1 MTAGEDFGIL
11 QFIMKIGLF
20 KGGGAVEVFSD
31 AFEQL
36 DRIYARYARQV
47 GLSYTSLYV
56 LHIISLSEA
65 CTQKSISAQSYLPKQ
80 TVNSIVMAFQK
91 QGLVELAELPEDRR
105 HKLIRLTEKGRAY
118 AGQVIPQVDRAEEKS
133 MAQFTPEERALLL
146 NMLRRY
152 LQAFSDEL
160 IK

>member
-1 MTAGEDFGIL
+1 MEL
-11 QFIMKIGLF
+11 
-20 KGGGAVEVFSD
+20 FSD

-36 DRIYARYARQV
+36 DRIYARYAKRV

-65 CTQKSISAQSYLPKQ
+65 CTQKSIAAQSYLPKQ
-80 TVNSIVMAFQK
+80 TVNSVVMAFQK

-105 HKLIRLTEKGRAY
+105 HKLIRLTDRGKAY
-118 AGQVIPQVDRAEEKS
+118 AAQIIPQVERAEEKS
-133 MAQFTPEERALLL
+133 MEQFSPGERELLL
-146 NMLRRY
+146 GMLRRY
-152 LQAFSDEL
+152 LQTFSDEL